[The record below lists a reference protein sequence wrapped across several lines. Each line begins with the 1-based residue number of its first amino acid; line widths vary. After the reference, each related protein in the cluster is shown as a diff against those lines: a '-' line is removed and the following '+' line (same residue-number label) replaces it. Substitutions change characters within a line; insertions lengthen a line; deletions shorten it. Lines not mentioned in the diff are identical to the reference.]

1 MGNVFTIKN
10 QNSKSN
16 SLSRSLLHHDLMEK
30 INYLY
35 DKVEMLDDKVY
46 VLESNTQAN
55 FKVMS
60 SDIHLLGDK
69 LKTIM
74 K

>member
-46 VLESNTQAN
+46 VLESHTQAN
-55 FKVMS
+55 LKVMS
-60 SDIHLLGDK
+60 SDIHYYF
-69 LKTIM
+69 
-74 K
+74 